1 MALVSDNFNSALF
14 MEEIQKYECMNA
26 YTINFARI
34 TKISWYGWIARKKKG
49 EKFQVTPDEA
59 ENKYNYSRN
68 SSAAIFHS
76 ILRENNLI

>member
-1 MALVSDNFNSALF
+1 

-68 SSAAIFHS
+68 SLPLPSFIPS
-76 ILRENNLI
+76 CGKII